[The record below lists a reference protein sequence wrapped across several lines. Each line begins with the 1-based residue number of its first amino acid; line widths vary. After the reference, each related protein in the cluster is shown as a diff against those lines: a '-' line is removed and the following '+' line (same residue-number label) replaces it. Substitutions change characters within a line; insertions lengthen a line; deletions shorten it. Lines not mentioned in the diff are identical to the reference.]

1 MTKLRVVAGADVE
14 TPKPAK
20 TPTRCSVRARGL
32 VQLDVSDRGTAR
44 AIATRSPFPLTAPGG
59 A

>member
-32 VQLDVSDRGTAR
+32 VQL
-44 AIATRSPFPLTAPGG
+44 G
-59 A
+59 AVTQRRPWIRFAGLGLPT